1 MLKLWPVT
9 KCGGPAGL
17 LALMLALGQTP
28 QALAEG
34 AGAAVEQA
42 VPAEIGALLQTLH
55 IDGLIGVMQA
65 EGLDYGTALREEMLP
80 DKTPAAWMAVV
91 GHIYDT
97 GRMRRE
103 FETALA
109 RELSGAPEVIAAAQA
124 FFGDARGQ
132 KILSLEIEAR
142 HALLDDKVEEAAQAA
157 VARMEAEGAP
167 RLEALHRFAEAN
179 DLIEMNVMGAMNA
192 SLAFYRGL
200 NAGGAFGD
208 AMSESDMLAEVWGQ
222 EAQVRTET
230 EDWLW
235 PYLSLAY
242 QPLSDEELQA
252 YQRFSETPEGQR
264 LNAAMFAAFD
274 GMFNR
279 ISGELGAAAARQMQ
293 GEDI

>member
-1 MLKLWPVT
+1 MSKFCGPVAILAVMLAMGQAPLAHAEAPT
-9 KCGGPAGL
+9 GAPAAGASIPAGL
-17 LALMLALGQTP
+17 TELTR
-28 QALAEG
+28 
-34 AGAAVEQA
+34 
-42 VPAEIGALLQTLH
+42 TLH
-55 IDGLIGVMQA
+55 IDELIAVMRA
-65 EGLDYGTALREEMLP
+65 EGLDYGAALKTEMLP
-80 DKTPAAWMAVV
+80 DKAPAAWEALVS
-91 GHIYDT
+91 HIYDP
-97 GRMRRE
+97 GRMQTE

-109 RELSGAPEVIAAAQA
+109 QELTGAPEVIAAAEA

-142 HALLDDKVEEAAQAA
+142 QALLDDKVEEAAQAA

-179 DLIEMNVMGAMNA
+179 DLVEMNVMGAMNA
-192 SLAFYRGL
+192 NLAFYRGL

-208 AMSESDMLAEVWGQ
+208 AMSEADMLAEVWGQ
-222 EAQVRTET
+222 EAQVRSEA

-252 YQRFSETPEGQR
+252 YQRFSESPEGKR
-264 LNAAMFAAFD
+264 LNAAVFAAFD
-274 GMFNR
+274 GMFVR
-279 ISGELGAAAARQMQ
+279 ISTELGLAAGRQML

>member
-1 MLKLWPVT
+1 MSKFCGPVAILAVMLAMGQAPLAHAEAPT
-9 KCGGPAGL
+9 GAPAAGASIPAGL
-17 LALMLALGQTP
+17 TELTRTM
-28 QALAEG
+28 
-34 AGAAVEQA
+34 
-42 VPAEIGALLQTLH
+42 H
-55 IDGLIGVMQA
+55 IDELIAVMRA
-65 EGLDYGTALREEMLP
+65 EGLDYGAALKTEMLP
-80 DKTPAAWMAVV
+80 DKAPAAWEALVS
-91 GHIYDT
+91 HIYDP
-97 GRMRRE
+97 GRMQTE

-109 RELSGAPEVIAAAQA
+109 RELTGAPEVIAAAEA

-142 HALLDDKVEEAAQAA
+142 QALLDDKVEEAAQAA

-179 DLIEMNVMGAMNA
+179 DLVEMNVMGAMNA
-192 SLAFYRGL
+192 NLAFYRGL

-208 AMSESDMLAEVWGQ
+208 AMSEADMLAEVWGQ
-222 EAQVRTET
+222 EAQVRFEA

-252 YQRFSETPEGQR
+252 YQRFSESPEGKR
-264 LNAAMFAAFD
+264 LNAAVFAAFD
-274 GMFNR
+274 GMFVR
-279 ISGELGAAAARQMQ
+279 ISTELGLAAGRQML

>member
-1 MLKLWPVT
+1 VSKFCGPVAILAVMLAMGQAPLAHAEAPT
-9 KCGGPAGL
+9 GAPAAGASIPAGL
-17 LALMLALGQTP
+17 TELTR
-28 QALAEG
+28 
-34 AGAAVEQA
+34 
-42 VPAEIGALLQTLH
+42 TLH
-55 IDGLIGVMQA
+55 IDELIAVMRA
-65 EGLDYGTALREEMLP
+65 EGLDYGAALKTEMLP
-80 DKTPAAWMAVV
+80 DKAPAAWEALVS
-91 GHIYDT
+91 HIYDP
-97 GRMRRE
+97 GRMQTE

-109 RELSGAPEVIAAAQA
+109 QELTGAPEVIAAAEA

-142 HALLDDKVEEAAQAA
+142 QALLDDKVEEAAQAA

-179 DLIEMNVMGAMNA
+179 DLVEMNVMGAMNA
-192 SLAFYRGL
+192 NLAFYRGL

-208 AMSESDMLAEVWGQ
+208 AMSEADMLAEVWGQ
-222 EAQVRTET
+222 EAQVRSEA

-252 YQRFSETPEGQR
+252 YQRFSESPEGKR
-264 LNAAMFAAFD
+264 LNAAVFAAFD
-274 GMFNR
+274 GMFVR
-279 ISGELGAAAARQMQ
+279 ISTELGLAAGRQML